1 MKTIIVAT
9 DYSKAADNAL
19 DYAAAY
25 ARCAASKIVLFNAFH
40 MPIPA
45 STPPFPVPDIH
56 ELIALNKARLE
67 QLASGITH
75 TYGIHVE
82 CVSITGSFREELDEV
97 VQRFGAELVIMG
109 MRTGSISRSLFGS
122 TTTEIIRHGKYPVLV
137 IPDGARFQGIAK
149 ILFACDFKSI
159 RPNNKL
165 SALQEIAQI
174 FRARVQVF
182 HVEQEEELVPAGRK
196 PQASAPD
203 GPQLERILRGIKHTY
218 RILQEEADVVDGIEQ
233 GVQDYLADL
242 LVMVP
247 NKPDFL
253 DRLLNLSNT
262 RRMVLQTHV
271 PLLAL
276 PNS

>member
-19 DYAAAY
+19 DYAAAF
-25 ARCAASKIVLFNAFH
+25 ARCTASKIVLFNAFH
-40 MPIPA
+40 LPIPA

-56 ELIALNKARLE
+56 ELMAMNKARLE
-67 QLASGITH
+67 KLASGLTH
-75 TYGIHVE
+75 TYGILVE

-97 VQRFGAELVIMG
+97 VARFGAELVVMG

-122 TTTEIIRHGKYPVLV
+122 TTTSVIRHGKYPILV
-137 IPDGARFQGIAK
+137 VPDIARFQGIAK
-149 ILFACDFKSI
+149 ILFACDFKSLKG
-159 RPNNKL
+159 NNEL
-165 SALQEIAQI
+165 SMLQELAQT
-174 FRARVQVF
+174 FKARVQVF
-182 HVEQEEELVPAGRK
+182 HVEQQEELVPAGK
-196 PQASAPD
+196 TPDAPK
-203 GPQLERILRGIKHTY
+203 LERVLRGIKHTY
-218 RILQEEADVVDGIEQ
+218 RNLEEIEVVDGIEQ

-262 RRMVLQTHV
+262 RKIALQTHV
-271 PLLAL
+271 PLLTL
-276 PNS
+276 PNPC

>member
-9 DYSKAADNAL
+9 DYSRAADNAL
-19 DYAAAY
+19 DYAAAF
-25 ARCAASKIVLFNAFH
+25 ARCTASKIVLFNAFH

-56 ELIALNKARLE
+56 ELMALNKARLE

-82 CVSITGSFREELDEV
+82 CVSITGSFREELDDV
-97 VQRFGAELVIMG
+97 VHRFAAELVVMG
-109 MRTGSISRSLFGS
+109 MKTGSFSRSLFGS

-137 IPDGARFQGIAK
+137 VPDGARFQGIAK
-149 ILFACDFKSI
+149 ILFACDFKSLKAT
-159 RPNNKL
+159 NKL
-165 SALQEIAQI
+165 AMLQEIAAT
-174 FRARVQVF
+174 FKARVQVF
-182 HVEQEEELVPAGRK
+182 HVEQEDELVLAGRK
-196 PQASAPD
+196 PE
-203 GPQLERILRGIKHTY
+203 GPKLERVLRGIKHTY
-218 RILQEEADVVDGIEQ
+218 RILQEEVDVVDGIEQ
-233 GVQDYLADL
+233 GVNDYLADL

-247 NKPDFL
+247 NKPAFL

-262 RRMVLQTHV
+262 RRMVLQTQV

-276 PNS
+276 PNPRKK